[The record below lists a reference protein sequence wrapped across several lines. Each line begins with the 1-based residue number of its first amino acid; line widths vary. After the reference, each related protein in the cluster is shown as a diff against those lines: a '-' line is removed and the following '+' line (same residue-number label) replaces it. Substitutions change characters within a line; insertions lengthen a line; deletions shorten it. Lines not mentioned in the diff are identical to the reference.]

1 MTGNKENN
9 LWLIGPQL
17 TIYISWCKLINYWPS
32 RRLAHKLEICLVA
45 LLNSFC
51 YLTPRILR
59 DRCFRSRGKR
69 KLLGDKAE
77 KVSMGNVK
85 LANTTVFL
93 LSVTSSYVC
102 LFEQEVIFQGRGLAK
117 QAEEMSTRNLRDK
130 RPLQTASKVLTS
142 DLENFGNRVEHVKR
156 WLEDAVNFYNLL
168 NKARDP
174 SSHQSF
180 M

>member
-1 MTGNKENN
+1 
-9 LWLIGPQL
+9 
-17 TIYISWCKLINYWPS
+17 
-32 RRLAHKLEICLVA
+32 
-45 LLNSFC
+45 
-51 YLTPRILR
+51 
-59 DRCFRSRGKR
+59 
-69 KLLGDKAE
+69 
-77 KVSMGNVK
+77 MGNVK

-156 WLEDAVNFYNLL
+156 WLEEAVNFYNLL